1 MSSAT
6 SGKGTLLKREGTT
19 IAEVRNISGPSMKAE
34 TIDVTNMD
42 SGGWREFITSL
53 KDGGEVTF
61 DVNFLPAA
69 ATHLAV
75 LQDFVDSV
83 ISTWSLVWTDSG
95 TSTWSFEGLVTAFQA
110 NAQIDDA
117 LTASVTVK
125 MSGAPTI
132 EGVA

>member
-19 IAEVRNISGPSMKAE
+19 IAEVRSISGPSMSAE

-53 KDGGEVTF
+53 KDGGEVSF
-61 DVNFLPAA
+61 DCNFLPAA
-69 ATHLAV
+69 ATHVALM
-75 LQDFVDSV
+75 QDFVDSV
-83 ISTWSLVWTDSG
+83 ISEYSLVWTDSG
-95 TSTWSFEGLVTAFQA
+95 TSTWTFDGLVTSFQP
-110 NAQIDDA
+110 NAAIDDA
-117 LTASVTVK
+117 LTASVTIK